1 MLVVSCGLAYF
12 LAIGTLLPTIPKY
25 VQQRLDGGSVAIGA
39 AVGAFSFGAVVLR
52 PFVGRLGDR
61 LGRKVLIV
69 GGALTVGFA
78 YAAVHL
84 ATNLPL
90 LIATRLLAG
99 AGEAAFFVGAG
110 TMATDLAPAERRG
123 EAVSYW
129 SVAVYGG
136 LALGPA
142 LGEHVVKGGHFGRV
156 WTLSAALTLGA
167 AVLGLW
173 TRETHRAVE
182 ADATSHPD
190 ASTILYRKA
199 VLPGV
204 VLFLGMIGLAGF
216 AEFVPLYV
224 KEVGLSDS
232 STVLLTY
239 GLLILVVRVLG
250 AKLPDR
256 LGPLVTGSLATAL
269 SAIGLIVIG
278 TVATPAG
285 LFGGTAIFAIG
296 MSQLYPA
303 ILLLAF
309 DGVPISERSA
319 AMGTVSSFFDAASG
333 LGAIALGGVAA
344 LTNHQGAFVAGGL
357 MSAAALVL
365 LRRVAPKRAAE
376 RSVASMALVD
386 EPNP

>member
-1 MLVVSCGLAYF
+1 MAVGV
-12 LAIGTLLPTIPKY
+12 
-25 VQQRLDGGSVAIGA
+25 

-69 GGALTVGFA
+69 GGALTVSVA
-78 YAAVHL
+78 YGAVHF
-84 ATNLPL
+84 ATSLPL
-90 LIATRLLAG
+90 LIVTRLLAG

-110 TMATDLAPAERRG
+110 TMATDLAPESRRG

-142 LGEHVVKGGHFGRV
+142 LGEHMLDHRHFARV
-156 WTLSAALTLGA
+156 WTLSAALTLAA

-173 TRETHRAVE
+173 TRETHR
-182 ADATSHPD
+182 
-190 ASTILYRKA
+190 STDGPSGEPRSSPILYRKA
-199 VLPGV
+199 IGPGA

-224 KEVGLSDS
+224 REVGLSDS

-250 AKLPDR
+250 AKVPDR
-256 LGPLVTGSLATAL
+256 LGPLVTGTLATAL
-269 SAIGLIVIG
+269 AAIGLTLMGLVP
-278 TVATPAG
+278 TSAG
-285 LFGGTAIFAIG
+285 LFAGTAVFAVG

-303 ILLLAF
+303 VLLLAF

-319 AMGTVSSFFDAASG
+319 AMGTVSSFFDASSG

-344 LTNHQGAFVAGGL
+344 MTSHQGAFIAGGVTSL
-357 MSAAALVL
+357 AALVL
-365 LRRVAPKRAAE
+365 LRRVAPRRAAQ
-376 RSVASMALVD
+376 RSIASIALLDTDAHDGTRPVV
-386 EPNP
+386 E